1 MTQIDADEGRWRR
14 KFHEFFAS
22 FAGFARDDSEA
33 GFRAKDAED
42 AKVLQPDF
50 FKFIYK
56 SLHVAFQ
63 ELSAKIY
70 Q

>member
-1 MTQIDADEGRWRR
+1 MTHAAMRFSSIPQS
-14 KFHEFFAS
+14 FAF

-33 GFRAKDAED
+33 GFRAKDAKA
-42 AKVLQPDF
+42 AKVLQADF

-56 SLHVAFQ
+56 SLDVAFQ
-63 ELSAKIY
+63 EFSAKIY